1 MMGHQITPFSD
12 GLERYPSEDGTYVVE
27 VFHGWKL
34 LEWHA
39 GEWWHTERV
48 GRWTAGAPTQWIGPL
63 PPLVGQKGAKTPE
76 KVFDL

>member
-1 MMGHQITPFSD
+1 VTHSGMLGATPIQ
-12 GLERYPSEDGTYVVE
+12 LGTYVVE

-34 LEWHA
+34 LEWHS

-63 PPLVGQKGAKTPE
+63 PPLLLRKKNQIPTQE
-76 KVFDL
+76 FDL